1 MTTKGHARAMMEAYA
16 HARLTDCTILAHCQT
31 RIFDFP
37 GAFLVA
43 PQPPEP
49 AAIMERDGARATVV
63 SDLPGYFRDHT
74 TFRHFRVCRALREKI
89 DDALSRQAKNVRAD
103 RFPLFLVIERETQCR
118 TPLEDGQSYLID
130 RRPST
135 GGPEGEPVV
144 TAWKVDDAPWPDVDE
159 NDTVFVNTALAAVK
173 IMQGVT
179 EVIREEVKS
188 SCFYD
193 ERGRAVHPM
202 SMQANVNPSVLS
214 PLTANDLSDRLD
226 GLRGLVG
233 ALDRARDM
241 NPGRTEAL
249 VDALKLERIETEH
262 YRRAWYLSLYEAT
275 MKMLSGDDRHQFN
288 QRHRDY
294 RKTIGHPR
302 HGTKMDMGEF
312 GRLQRDAMETLRA
325 VLTRT

>member
-1 MTTKGHARAMMEAYA
+1 MTTKGYARAMMEAYA
-16 HARLTDCTILAHCQT
+16 HARPTACTILAHCQT
-31 RIFDFP
+31 WVFDFP

-103 RFPLFLVIERETQCR
+103 RFPLFLVVERETQCR
-118 TPLEDGQSYLID
+118 TPLEDGQSYIFD
-130 RRPST
+130 DP
-135 GGPEGEPVV
+135 GGREGERAVR
-144 TAWKVDDAPWPDVDE
+144 AWKVADAPWPDVDE
-159 NDTVFVNTALAAVK
+159 DGGAFVKTALAAVK
-173 IMQGVT
+173 IVRGVT

-214 PLTANDLSDRLD
+214 PLTANDLPDMIYE
-226 GLRGLVG
+226 LRGLSK
-233 ALDRARDM
+233 ALDRARDED
-241 NPGRTEAL
+241 PARTETL
-249 VDALKLERIETEH
+249 VDALRLEGIETEH

-275 MKMLSGDDRHQFN
+275 LAMLSEHDKQQFN
-288 QRHRDY
+288 QRHRAY
-294 RKTIGHPR
+294 RRTIGHPKP
-302 HGTKMDMGEF
+302 GTKMDMREF
-312 GRLQRDAMETLRA
+312 QRLQSDAMEVLRT